1 MRLASTEP
9 IEDTATKIRPLHTE
23 HKYKCYIR
31 TQNLAGLDEPSNA
44 ARETKIRDFIYVS
57 YEVTEHPQTNM
68 ISEPANDRAQ
78 PKLIYINELTD
89 TLCILSRKLSIRDND
104 SSIIEHIIEQ
114 RFKSYP
120 SFTQISNEHEFRIIT
135 CNQDGVSAYSKID
148 RPIVIRASRQGIS
161 PCIEKFFNQTIN
173 RDSQDRIEATIIGS
187 SKSEIIWYRKNHA
200 IIDLFANSGIIFLC
214 QTIRQDTDLYRLQ
227 VTN

>member
-31 TQNLAGLDEPSNA
+31 TQNLADLDEPSNA
-44 ARETKIRDFIYVS
+44 TRETKIRENLADS
-57 YEVTEHPQTNM
+57 TET
-68 ISEPANDRAQ
+68 SFDV
-78 PKLIYINELTD
+78 
-89 TLCILSRKLSIRDND
+89 
-104 SSIIEHIIEQ
+104 HI
-114 RFKSYP
+114 FDVFP
-120 SFTQISNEHEFRIIT
+120 
-135 CNQDGVSAYSKID
+135 NQ
-148 RPIVIRASRQGIS
+148 
-161 PCIEKFFNQTIN
+161 
-173 RDSQDRIEATIIGS
+173 DSQDRIEATIIGS

-200 IIDLFANSGIIFLC
+200 IIDLFANSRIIFLC

>member
-44 ARETKIRDFIYVS
+44 ARETKIR
-57 YEVTEHPQTNM
+57 E
-68 ISEPANDRAQ
+68 
-78 PKLIYINELTD
+78 
-89 TLCILSRKLSIRDND
+89 
-104 SSIIEHIIEQ
+104 
-114 RFKSYP
+114 
-120 SFTQISNEHEFRIIT
+120 
-135 CNQDGVSAYSKID
+135 
-148 RPIVIRASRQGIS
+148 
-161 PCIEKFFNQTIN
+161 
-173 RDSQDRIEATIIGS
+173 DSQDRIEATIIGS